1 MSASHLHREY
11 ISAIE
16 QVHPHLERFVRA
28 LVWRSDSRKASDE
41 ELCKDIIA
49 ETVAMV
55 FENFSKIQH
64 KEALLSYCFTIATR
78 LHRKA
83 QRTERMTVKAA
94 STHVFETVESE
105 IWDEAETYDTFSDHV
120 SERSAD
126 VTLLYNAL
134 ETLPEQQREAV
145 IMFEILGF
153 SMKEIS
159 ELQERSV
166 ISVKVSVSRGRAL
179 LAKRLGVS

>member
-1 MSASHLHREY
+1 MSVSTLHLEY

-16 QVHPHLERFVRA
+16 QVYPHLERFVRA
-28 LVWRSDSRKASDE
+28 LVWRNGSRNASNE
-41 ELCKDIIA
+41 EFCKDIIA
-49 ETVAMV
+49 ETIAIA
-55 FENFSKIQH
+55 FENFGKIQYQ
-64 KEALLSYCFTIATR
+64 EALLSYCFTIATR

-83 QRTERMTVKAA
+83 QRTERMTVKAP
-94 STHVFETVESE
+94 STHVFETVEGE
-105 IWDEAETYDTFSDHV
+105 TWDAAQDYDMFSDHA
-120 SERSAD
+120 SERSTD

-134 ETLPEQQREAV
+134 DTLPEQQREAV

-153 SMKEIS
+153 SMQEIS
-159 ELQERSV
+159 EAQERSV